1 MISITKTYRFE
12 AAHHLPNHKGKCAR
26 PHGHSYRVDVTVSG
40 PIKVDE
46 GQSDA
51 GMVMDFDDL
60 DSIVKPLIEVCDHH
74 DLNDVLYFR
83 TTAERFADWFSYQ
96 IRYALEALHS
106 GVDLTEVMVWETE
119 KSRATWR
126 PDA

>member
-26 PHGHSYRVDVTVSG
+26 PHGHSYKVDVTISG
-40 PIKVDE
+40 PLKPDE

-60 DSIVKPLIEVCDHH
+60 DAIVKPLIEMLDHH
-74 DLNDVLYFR
+74 DLNVLLLFR
-83 TTAERFADWFSYQ
+83 TTAENIAEWFSHR
-96 IRYALEALHS
+96 IRQELEALHS
-106 GVDLTEVMVWETE
+106 DVNLTEVTVWETE

-126 PDA
+126 P